1 MAFKMNGFSGFKD
14 TSDTVEYATE
24 KGIKKGVGDQIGKN
38 LIKRGFKNVAKTIPI
53 VSAATLGADAYNVL
67 QEEEVGQKA
76 VENLKN
82 PDSSK
87 RIFLGKI

>member
-14 TSDTVEYATE
+14 TSDTVEYGTE
-24 KGIKKGVGDQIGKN
+24 KVIKKGVGDQVGKT
-38 LIKRGFKNVAKTIPI
+38 LIKQGFKNVAKTIPI
-53 VSAATLGADAYNVL
+53 VSAATLGADAYNFL